1 MALSR
6 TSLRFIGLRYPA
18 DEQLCEVRFESFGHS
33 ASQYHLKWRNRSESN
48 INKGINLAQFSFT
61 VDLTEEYK
69 TEDFDVVYP
78 GLIMKIHLKR
88 QVIILATFFCS
99 KKILQVGYHIV
110 QTYIPST
117 LFVFLAWLSLFVQPE
132 SIPGR

>member
-1 MALSR
+1 MSR
-6 TSLRFIGLRYPA
+6 TSLKFIGLRYPA

-33 ASQYHLKWRNRSESN
+33 ASQHHLKWRNRSESN

-61 VDLTEEYK
+61 IDLTEEYK

-78 GLIMKIHLKR
+78 GLIMKIHLR
-88 QVIILATFFCS
+88 TFFCS
-99 KKILQVGYHIV
+99 KKIEQVGYHIV